1 MSYLEG
7 AVVVMEVVAEDVCV
21 SCEEEAVEPEIAKL
35 RIKML
40 FLLKQKLNL
49 DTLNLFL
56 NSYEST
62 GDECDGGL
70 H

>member
-7 AVVVMEVVAEDVCV
+7 AVVVIEVVTEDVCV

-35 RIKML
+35 RIKMF

-56 NSYEST
+56 NSYESA